1 MDTIIKERRLD
12 EIAALL
18 RQGISQREAAEKL
31 NIPKSTLNDRYKL
44 IKAKF
49 PYLLEE
55 PSNSHNFIF
64 HKSFYDTYQI
74 LRTKSKDAALL
85 YLDSI
90 FEYAFNN
97 TTPDEN
103 SPISIYAGFPAIQFQ
118 IDLDKGRK
126 TL

>member
-18 RQGISQREAAEKL
+18 RQGVSQREAAEKL

-44 IKAKF
+44 IKTKF

-55 PSNSHNFIF
+55 PSNSRNFIF
-64 HKSFYDTYQI
+64 HESFYDTYQL
-74 LRTKSKDAALL
+74 LRTKSKDTALL

-90 FEYAFNN
+90 LEYAFNN
-97 TTPDEN
+97 TTPDEDT
-103 SPISIYAGFPAIQFQ
+103 SILIYTNFLAAQFQ
-118 IDLDKGRK
+118 IDSDNGRS

>member
-18 RQGISQREAAEKL
+18 RQGASQREAAEKL

-55 PSNSHNFIF
+55 PPIPRNFIF
-64 HKSFYDTYQI
+64 HKSFYDTYQ
-74 LRTKSKDAALL
+74 LLKTKSKDTALL

-90 FEYAFNN
+90 LEYAFNN

-103 SPISIYAGFPAIQFQ
+103 TPISVYINFLTAQFQ
-118 IDLDKGRK
+118 IDSDNGRS

>member
-18 RQGISQREAAEKL
+18 RQGLSQREAAEKL

-55 PSNSHNFIF
+55 PSNLRNFIF
-64 HKSFYDTYQI
+64 HKSFYDTYQF
-74 LRTKSKDAALL
+74 LKTKSKDTALL
-85 YLDSI
+85 YLESI
-90 FEYAFNN
+90 LEYAFNN
-97 TTPDEN
+97 TTPDKDTA
-103 SPISIYAGFPAIQFQ
+103 ILIYTDFLTAQFQ
-118 IDLDKGRK
+118 LDSDNGR
-126 TL
+126 LAL

>member
-18 RQGISQREAAEKL
+18 RQGVSQREAAEKL

-55 PSNSHNFIF
+55 PSNSRNFIF
-64 HKSFYDTYQI
+64 HKSFYDTYQ
-74 LRTKSKDAALL
+74 LLKTKSKDAALL

-90 FEYAFNN
+90 LEYAFNN
-97 TTPDEN
+97 ITPDEN
-103 SPISIYAGFPAIQFQ
+103 TSILVYTNFLTAQFQ
-118 IDLDKGRK
+118 IDSDNGRS

>member
-18 RQGISQREAAEKL
+18 RQGLSQREVAERL
-31 NIPKSTLNDRYKL
+31 NIPKSTLNDRYQL
-44 IKAKF
+44 IKTKF

-64 HKSFYDTYQI
+64 HKSFYDIYQI
-74 LRTKSKDAALL
+74 LKTKSKDTALL

-90 FEYAFNN
+90 LEYAFNN

-103 SPISIYAGFPAIQFQ
+103 TPILVYKNFLNAQFQ
-118 IDLDKGRK
+118 IDSDNGRS

>member
-18 RQGISQREAAEKL
+18 RQGVSQREAAEKL

-44 IKAKF
+44 IKTKF

-55 PSNSHNFIF
+55 PSNSCNFIF

-74 LRTKSKDAALL
+74 LKTKSKDTALL

-90 FEYAFNN
+90 LEYAFNN

-103 SPISIYAGFPAIQFQ
+103 SPFLICINFPAIQFQ
-118 IDLDKGRK
+118 IDSDKGRE